1 MGSVMLE
8 LRDFLRSGVLLFE
21 SRVAWGDGAIPL
33 NVSCYLGKAAAPSGL
48 VSSVRAIVFRKAEV
62 LIVTEKSGGVYILPG
77 GRVEQGE
84 QPLVTLR
91 REVLEETGWTI
102 RSPRLLGWQHFHHLA
117 PRPTDYPYPYPDFV
131 WPIYLAE
138 AQRFVP
144 TAVIPDDYVFESR
157 FRNIDEVKRLPIN
170 KGELLLLEAAVAMR
184 ARR

>member
-1 MGSVMLE
+1 MLE
-8 LRDFLRSGVLLFE
+8 LSDFLRSGVLLYE
-21 SRVAWGDGAIPL
+21 SRVAWGDGTILL
-33 NVSCYLGKAAAPSGL
+33 NVSCYLGKTAAPSDL
-48 VSSVRAIVFRKAEV
+48 VSSVRAIVFKKAEV
-62 LIVTEKSGGVYILPG
+62 LVVTEKSGGVYILPG

-84 QPLVTLR
+84 QRLDTLR

-102 RSPRLLGWQHFHHLA
+102 RSPRLLGWQHFHHLG
-117 PRPTDYPYPYPDFV
+117 PKPTDYPYPYPDFV

-144 TAVIPDDYVFESR
+144 TAVIPDAYVFETH
-157 FRNIDEVKRLPIN
+157 FRNIEEVRRLPIN